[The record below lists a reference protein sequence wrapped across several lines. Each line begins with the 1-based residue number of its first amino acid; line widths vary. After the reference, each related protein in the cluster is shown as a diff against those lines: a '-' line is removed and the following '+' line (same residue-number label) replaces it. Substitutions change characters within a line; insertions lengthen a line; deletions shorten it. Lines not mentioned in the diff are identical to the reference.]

1 MECRTEMLPKK
12 KEKKKFIW
20 SDDEVE
26 LLLNIANDYEV
37 FKAAESVDWESVKS
51 KYSDICDL
59 FIAALPVDNSD
70 MMRSLPHKKE
80 EVTKQIVTSKLKAIR
95 LKFRQP
101 VDSGRVAMD
110 G

>member
-70 MMRSLPHKKE
+70 MMRSFPHKKE
-80 EVTKQIVTSKLKAIR
+80 RSNKADR
-95 LKFRQP
+95 NFK
-101 VDSGRVAMD
+101 VKSNKT
-110 G
+110 